1 MKLIRLVTD
10 NKGVFTSSFDSDM
23 LIEPQSK
30 MALLNLTFQ
39 TEFENITI
47 NPTNSQIT
55 FKSDITNNDTED
67 TDAIENRIFTQ
78 SQIQEYYD
86 AVELGLNSAL
96 SLELSYTNSTPDL
109 DEFIDQNWVFSMFKI
124 LDFEGKKRIEYRYV
138 PFLNPLVGGIP
149 FGRHVR
155 KFYITGDAPQGANL
169 NINTVGNDVTT
180 ITAPGAAH
188 TTDRTRNTFAIP
200 DRNIGVGNGIYMAR
214 CKDIRDNA
222 SGLQDNGF
230 AIGLS
235 EIPIPQSALVTS
247 LSDIYRAYEIRVNRT
262 GETYKYVIDGA
273 AELDSGV
280 TANYLDQSISTDVND
295 HDVMAFEM
303 SDGNINFCVYQESL
317 VGGGYLNL
325 PLGGN
330 WTQSGTG
337 TTENFDET
345 DIDGSIAQYRRTQV
359 GSPALEQWWEAVG
372 TTNWNIYNN
381 KPLTGGATPV
391 DATAV
396 ADLATGIITILGGSG
411 ITFTPTTLPPTVAN
425 PGVRNVFK
433 QVAQVA
439 GKKYYP
445 YMYILGGNANCS
457 VDMLN
462 ITIDPFMENN
472 VEWDITGASNES
484 GRVNAYQDL
493 LDSATSKV
501 RDVIPQ
507 VSEDQFTSG
516 IDKTARLTLYNQV
529 WNTLG
534 FTNNGK
540 GNGNTPEEQDIGKEI
555 EGVARWDAEGLPV
568 VKDSDN
574 FLVISDSLPLNSY
587 DASTGG
593 FTKESQ
599 KIGKRKNILMSIPVN
614 DNNSGLVEYET
625 NTPIFIDINNAS
637 AVNQK
642 NLNFRLL
649 RSDFSPIIA
658 SDDERA
664 IMTILIGD
672 KSE

>member
-1 MKLIRLVTD
+1 
-10 NKGVFTSSFDSDM
+10 
-23 LIEPQSK
+23 
-30 MALLNLTFQ
+30 
-39 TEFENITI
+39 
-47 NPTNSQIT
+47 
-55 FKSDITNNDTED
+55 
-67 TDAIENRIFTQ
+67 
-78 SQIQEYYD
+78 
-86 AVELGLNSAL
+86 
-96 SLELSYTNSTPDL
+96 
-109 DEFIDQNWVFSMFKI
+109 
-124 LDFEGKKRIEYRYV
+124 
-138 PFLNPLVGGIP
+138 
-149 FGRHVR
+149 
-155 KFYITGDAPQGANL
+155 
-169 NINTVGNDVTT
+169 
-180 ITAPGAAH
+180 
-188 TTDRTRNTFAIP
+188 
-200 DRNIGVGNGIYMAR
+200 MAR
-214 CKDIRDNA
+214 CKDISDNG

-235 EIPIPQSALVTS
+235 EIPIPQSALLTS
-247 LSDIYRAYEIRVNRT
+247 LSNIYRAYEIRVNRT

-273 AELDSGV
+273 AEIDSGV
-280 TANYLDQSISTDVND
+280 TANHLDLSIETDVND
-295 HDVMAFEM
+295 HDVLAFEM
-303 SDGNINFCVYQESL
+303 SDGNINFCVYQESNL
-317 VGGGYLNL
+317 GGYLDL
-325 PLGGN
+325 PSGGD
-330 WTQSGTG
+330 WDQAPVVAV
-337 TTENFDET
+337 ENFDESNT
-345 DIDGSIAQYRRTQV
+345 AGTIAQYRRTQV
-359 GSPALEQWWEAVG
+359 GSPALEQWWEA
-372 TTNWNIYNN
+372 TDETNWNIYNT
-381 KPLTGGATPV
+381 KPLIGQTNTV
-391 DATAV
+391 NATAV
-396 ADLATGIITILGGSG
+396 ADLTTGIISINGTTT
-411 ITFTPTTLPPTVAN
+411 TFTPTTLPDKEPY

-462 ITIDPFMENN
+462 ITIDPYMENN
-472 VEWDITGASNES
+472 VQWDITGASNES
-484 GRVNAYQDL
+484 GRVNAYQNL
-493 LDSATSKV
+493 LDSTTSTV

-507 VSEDQFTSG
+507 VSEDQFASG

-574 FLVISDSLPLNSY
+574 FLVVSDSLPLDSY

-664 IMTILIGD
+664 IMTVLLANKD
-672 KSE
+672 E